1 MDHSFRNKTISG
13 VIWKAMESGGNQA
26 VRFVISIV
34 LARMLDPKNYTT
46 LALLFIFVN
55 FADVFVKRGF
65 STSLVQRKDA
75 DNTDFSSVLW
85 VSLGI
90 AAVLYAVLFFAAP
103 AIARFYEEPL
113 IAPALRIVS
122 VILFSGAFNSVQS
135 AIITR
140 KLEFRKLCIAT
151 LGATLV
157 SGGIGIYMA
166 YAGFGVWALVVQQM
180 LGSFATVVLLWSLD
194 RWKPAF
200 VVDWERVK
208 TLFGFGW
215 KLLVSSLLDT
225 GYSSLSSLVIGKRY
239 IGDSLAFYNRGRQY
253 PDMVASNLTNVALS
267 VLFPAYAA
275 HQDDVGRVRE
285 MVRKTNR
292 STALMIFPMM
302 AGLAAVATPF
312 VRVLLTDKWLPC
324 VPYLQMMCIVYALY
338 PVEATDLQAINALG
352 RSDLYLKTEIIKKIF
367 GILALAVSVFAFST
381 PFAIAWAV
389 VLTAV
394 FSMYVTMVVMKK
406 LFGYRWRDQ
415 IWDMTPP
422 ILLSAAMWAV
432 VYAVSL
438 LPVPEVLALIFEI
451 VSGVAVYLALA
462 VLLKLESFQ
471 YLWQSMKTYLTKKR
485 NTTETSDAQN
495 GMSDSGKA

>member
-471 YLWQSMKTYLTKKR
+471 YLWQSMKAYLTKKR
-485 NTTETSDAQN
+485 NTAETSDAQN
-495 GMSDSGKA
+495 GMSDSGKV